1 MIRTKLGLF
10 LALILLVPAAF
21 GSAYQA
27 SPRLVVI
34 LVIDQFRGD
43 YLERFHDE
51 FGPSGFRNFT
61 DRGAYFPA
69 CYYDYANTRTAPG
82 HATLGTGTYSS
93 GHGILANEWWVPASK
108 RILSSVDDP
117 ATKILGVEGD
127 AMGASPHN
135 LLADTLGDE
144 LRLATQGN
152 SRVFGIALKDRAAI
166 LPTGFSAN
174 GAYWI
179 DHTSGAWITST
190 YYVNDAPRWVES
202 FNSQKHAQKYLNQ
215 DWKDS
220 DGQVLGSTSPH
231 DGDDGKAIDYYEL
244 VGRTPFANDYEFEFA
259 RELILQEKLGQG
271 TVTDLLVL
279 SLSANDLV
287 GHAYGP
293 DSPQIHAMALAL
305 DRQIAEFFN
314 FLQQQYG
321 NRFWVALS
329 ADHGVA
335 PTNASA
341 LKLRIPSIVTPNKDL
356 KSQLNVAVG
365 AKLSKTGD
373 FVRSVSFPIVFV
385 NNEAF
390 GDKIPEADAENAV
403 AEAMRAMGYVN
414 AYTKEQLATGEVS
427 PSPIGRMFANSYSPY
442 GGWWVMGFP
451 PPFTLSTKEI
461 AEHGLAYSYD
471 QHVPLA
477 FYGPAFRPGIYR
489 EQVEP
494 IDLAPTLSVL
504 LGINK
509 PTNSTG
515 RVLYQALNPRSDTP
529 PPPLPAARPRG
540 ASEKRP

>member
-1 MIRTKLGLF
+1 MIRAKLAVL
-10 LALILLVPAAF
+10 LALLLAVPAAY
-21 GSAYQA
+21 GTAYQA

-82 HATLGTGTYSS
+82 HATIGTGTYSS

-108 RILSSVDDP
+108 QVLSSVDDP
-117 ATKILGVEGD
+117 TTKIVGVESAG
-127 AMGASPHN
+127 MGASPHN

-152 SRVFGIALKDRAAI
+152 SRVYGVALKDRAAI
-166 LPTGFSAN
+166 LTTGFSAN

-179 DHTSGAWITST
+179 DHASGAWVTST
-190 YYVNDAPRWVES
+190 YYVSEAPRWLAN

-215 DWKDS
+215 DWKDA
-220 DGQVLGSTSPH
+220 DGQVLGSTAPH
-231 DGDDGKAIDYYEL
+231 DGSDGKPINYYEL
-244 VGRTPFANDYEFEFA
+244 VGSAPFGNDYEFEFA

-271 TVTDLLVL
+271 TVTDLLVI

-305 DRQIAEFFN
+305 DRQIAEFTG

-321 NRFWVALS
+321 NRFWMALTS
-329 ADHGVA
+329 DHGVA
-335 PTNASA
+335 PTNVTSVS
-341 LKLRIPSIVTPNKDL
+341 LRIPSIVTPNKEM
-356 KSQLNVAVG
+356 KSELNKALAARLHKPG
-365 AKLSKTGD
+365 EY
-373 FVRSVSFPIVFV
+373 VRSVSFPIVFV

-390 GDKIPEADAENAV
+390 AEKTTEADAETHV
-403 AEAMRAMGYVN
+403 AEAMRSMGFVT
-414 AYTKEQLATGEVS
+414 AYTKEQLATGEVA
-427 PSPIGRMFANSYSPY
+427 PNPVGRMFANSYSPY

-451 PPFTLSTKEI
+451 PPFTVSTKEA
-461 AEHGLAYSYD
+461 AEHGVAYSYD

-477 FYGPAFRPGIYR
+477 FYGPAFRSGVYR

-494 IDLAPTLSVL
+494 TDLAPTLAVL

-515 RVLYQALNPRSDTP
+515 RVLVQALNPVSNVPSP
-529 PPPLPAARPRG
+529 PPVTRPRG
-540 ASEKRP
+540 ASEIRP